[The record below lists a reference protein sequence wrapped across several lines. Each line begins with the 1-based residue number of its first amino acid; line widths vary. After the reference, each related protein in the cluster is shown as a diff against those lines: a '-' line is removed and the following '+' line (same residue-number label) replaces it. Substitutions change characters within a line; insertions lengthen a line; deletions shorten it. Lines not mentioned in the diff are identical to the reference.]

1 MARIHWAALLGLQGL
16 AARWRTRA
24 AEGASAVEDR
34 LALAR
39 LEWAGH
45 KHQLAR
51 LALVLVLLGALLL
64 VALLMLSA
72 AVLVQF
78 WDTPQR
84 VLVAWCVAL
93 AWCLACVATLGVL
106 LSLMRQTR
114 QMFALTRR
122 ELAEDWRA
130 IKERL

>member
-16 AARWRTRA
+16 AARWRTKA
-24 AEGASAVEDR
+24 AEGVGAVEDR
-34 LALAR
+34 LALAS
-39 LEWAGH
+39 LEWAEH
-45 KHQLAR
+45 KHR
-51 LALVLVLLGALLL
+51 LALLALFLVLLGALVL
-64 VALLMLSA
+64 VALLTLSA

-84 VLVAWCVAL
+84 ALIAWCVAL
-93 AWCLACVATLGVL
+93 AWCLACVAALGVL